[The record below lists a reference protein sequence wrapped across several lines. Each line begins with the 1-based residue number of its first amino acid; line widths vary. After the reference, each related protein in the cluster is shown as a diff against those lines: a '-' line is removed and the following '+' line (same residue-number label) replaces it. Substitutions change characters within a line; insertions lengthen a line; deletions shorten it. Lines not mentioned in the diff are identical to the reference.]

1 MNYIKYRFT
10 LDMHAVQSQISI
22 PVTLGDTARTLYV
35 SLSDG
40 GLPYIIEDGCLAK
53 IEIKRPSG
61 TKLEDFCPIEKNT
74 TIRYEFS
81 QNENTAAVEGIH
93 DCNIVIY
100 DTDGNKICTP
110 RFTMVVSDRVFS
122 ADDLILTDED
132 KRIVEAIVAAEVPR
146 QNAELERIAAENAR
160 KAAEEA
166 RAEAEEERAS
176 ADQQREDGFNDYIE
190 RCQIPPITDN
200 DEGKF
205 MRVQN
210 GKWALALS
218 EKLADHTLEASLGTD
233 GRFSVSVKDKYGNAV
248 MSDSVLLYTYGD
260 TDITAGTAPL
270 EVGQLHFVYE

>member
-93 DCNIVIY
+93 ECNIVIY
-100 DTDGNKICTP
+100 DTDGSKICTP

-160 KAAEEA
+160 QAAEA
-166 RAEAEEERAS
+166 QRAEAEVERAS
-176 ADQQREDGFNDYIE
+176 VELE
-190 RCQIPPITDN
+190 RKKLYERYEKNAPLPIVSEE
-200 DEGKF
+200 DEGK
-205 MRVQN
+205 VLQVVN
-210 GKWALALS
+210 GIWSATENGIDEEEIKTIIN
-218 EKLADHTLEASLGTD
+218 EQLGVIEN
-233 GRFSVSVKDKYGNAV
+233 GSY
-248 MSDSVLLYTYGD
+248 
-260 TDITAGTAPL
+260 
-270 EVGQLHFVYE
+270 

>member
-40 GLPYIIEDGCLAK
+40 GLPYIIDDGCLAK
-53 IEIKRPSG
+53 IEIKRPTG

-93 DCNIVIY
+93 ECNIVIY
-100 DTDGNKICTP
+100 DTDGSKICTP
-110 RFTMVVSDRVFS
+110 RFTMIVSDRVFS

-146 QNAELERIAAENAR
+146 QNAELERIRAEQVR
-160 KAAEEA
+160 QEAEEA
-166 RAEAEEERAS
+166 RAAAEEERAT

-190 RCQIPPITDN
+190 RCQIPPITDS

-210 GKWALALS
+210 GKWALALT
-218 EKLADHTLEASLGTD
+218 EAMADHTLEASLGTD
-233 GRFSVSVKDKYGNAV
+233 GRFSVSVKDKYGNTV
-248 MSDSVLLYTYGD
+248 MSDSVPLYSYGN
-260 TDITAGTAPL
+260 TDITAGTTPL